1 MLRIEVVYARSDRQ
15 YLVTLMMPEC
25 STVGEALR
33 VSKLPERFPEIH
45 VAGCQL
51 GVFGRRVAPQQAL
64 RDADRVE
71 IYRPLDADPKEARRE
86 RAHQGPCPRR

>member
-1 MLRIEVVYARSDRQ
+1 MLHVEVVYARSDRQ
-15 YLVTLMMPEC
+15 YLVTLMLPER
-25 STVGEALR
+25 STADEVLR
-33 VSKLPERFPEIH
+33 LSGLLERFPEID

-71 IYRPLDADPKEARRE
+71 IYRPLKADPKEARRE
-86 RAHQGPCPRR
+86 RAHRGSRPPR